1 MPPAHLHEREERL
14 AQIESRDA
22 PGLRNRICGHGSG
35 RCHRRVAS
43 GRWCYLHAR
52 SHGRAWIRLAP
63 ARRLLPLTGWSDR
76 SLPAEDAVVDAFSV
90 FDLDG
95 DGKVTEAELMQ
106 TLGKANVGLTE
117 EKIKQLVAEV
127 DVDGDGE
134 LELNE
139 FVEYILGK

>member
-1 MPPAHLHEREERL
+1 M
-14 AQIESRDA
+14 
-22 PGLRNRICGHGSG
+22 
-35 RCHRRVAS
+35 
-43 GRWCYLHAR
+43 
-52 SHGRAWIRLAP
+52 AP
-63 ARRLLPLTGWSDR
+63 ASRRSVWVRAD
-76 SLPAEDAVVDAFSV
+76 DAVVDAFSV

-106 TLGKANVGLTE
+106 TLGKVNVGLTE

>member
-1 MPPAHLHEREERL
+1 MVRPIA
-14 AQIESRDA
+14 A
-22 PGLRNRICGHGSG
+22 
-35 RCHRRVAS
+35 
-43 GRWCYLHAR
+43 
-52 SHGRAWIRLAP
+52 
-63 ARRLLPLTGWSDR
+63 
-76 SLPAEDAVVDAFSV
+76 AEDAVVDAFSV

>member
-1 MPPAHLHEREERL
+1 MVRPIA
-14 AQIESRDA
+14 A
-22 PGLRNRICGHGSG
+22 
-35 RCHRRVAS
+35 
-43 GRWCYLHAR
+43 
-52 SHGRAWIRLAP
+52 
-63 ARRLLPLTGWSDR
+63 
-76 SLPAEDAVVDAFSV
+76 AEDAVVDAFSV

-95 DGKVTEAELMQ
+95 DGKV
-106 TLGKANVGLTE
+106 NVGLTE

>member
-1 MPPAHLHEREERL
+1 M
-14 AQIESRDA
+14 
-22 PGLRNRICGHGSG
+22 
-35 RCHRRVAS
+35 
-43 GRWCYLHAR
+43 
-52 SHGRAWIRLAP
+52 
-63 ARRLLPLTGWSDR
+63 
-76 SLPAEDAVVDAFSV
+76 VDAFSV

-106 TLGKANVGLTE
+106 TLGKVNVGLTE

-139 FVEYILGK
+139 FVELSMMEAREQRAARASRQDPLQRGMAWARTCGSLPRAEEPRHE